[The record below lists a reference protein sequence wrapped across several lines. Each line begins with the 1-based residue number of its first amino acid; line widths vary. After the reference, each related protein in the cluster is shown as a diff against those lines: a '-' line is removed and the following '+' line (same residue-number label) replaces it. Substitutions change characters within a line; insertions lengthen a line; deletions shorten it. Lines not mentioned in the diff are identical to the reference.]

1 MTALFG
7 VRNSSNLPVISQ
19 KPKLKSHSILCLG
32 PDILASYVENFLQG
46 CLKLTSLSCTNLK
59 TKFHSLSF
67 HMFVTE
73 DNFSRVNDSDSWPNE
88 RLIALF

>member
-7 VRNSSNLPVISQ
+7 VRNSSSLPVISQ

-32 PDILASYVENFLQG
+32 PDILTSYIENFLQG
-46 CLKLTSLSCTNLK
+46 RLELTSLSCKLK

-73 DNFSRVNDSDSWPNE
+73 DNFSHVNDSDDWPNE